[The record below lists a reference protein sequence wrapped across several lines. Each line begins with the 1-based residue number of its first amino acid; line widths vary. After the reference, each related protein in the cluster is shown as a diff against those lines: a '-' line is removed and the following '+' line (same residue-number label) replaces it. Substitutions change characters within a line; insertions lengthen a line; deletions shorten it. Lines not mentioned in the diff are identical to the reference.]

1 MIFVTVG
8 SQFGFDR
15 LIRVVDRAV
24 EAGLITGEVHAQ
36 IGDGHYTP
44 RRFDFVRVMDK
55 MAFDRH
61 VELSSALISHAG
73 MGTLT
78 AALDFNK
85 PILVM
90 PRLKRFGEVVN
101 DHQIETAE
109 EFARHGHVLLARDE
123 NELLVNVS
131 ALETFSPTPRTV
143 EPDAVVRRISAFL
156 QQTDPRSSRATWG
169 GRYRLPV

>member
-15 LIRVVDRAV
+15 LVRAVDRAV
-24 EAGLITGEVHAQ
+24 ESGLIAGEVHAQ

-61 VELSSALISHAG
+61 VELASALISHAG

-78 AALDFNK
+78 AALEFHK

-90 PRLKRFGEVVN
+90 PRLKRFGEIVN
-101 DHQIETAE
+101 DHQMETAE
-109 EFARHGHVLLARDE
+109 EFARHGHVLFARDE
-123 NELLVNVS
+123 NELLVTLP
-131 ALETFSPTPRTV
+131 ALKTFTPAPRTV
-143 EPDAVVRRISAFL
+143 EPDAVARRISAFL
-156 QQTDPRSSRATWG
+156 QQTAPRSARTAWE
-169 GRYRLPV
+169 RDRLPA